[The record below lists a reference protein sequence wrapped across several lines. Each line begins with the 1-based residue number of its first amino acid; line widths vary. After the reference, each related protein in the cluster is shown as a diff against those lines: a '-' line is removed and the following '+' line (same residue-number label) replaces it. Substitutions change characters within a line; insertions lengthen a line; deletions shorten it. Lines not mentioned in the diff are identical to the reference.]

1 MKMEKLAKFIIDN
14 ANNLFGSFDKC
25 PEDVK
30 SVMIKKVSKK
40 FGVSETDL
48 IGEIATILMFGE

>member
-14 ANNLFGSFDKC
+14 ATNLFGSFEKC
-25 PEDVK
+25 PEGVK
-30 SVMIKKVSKK
+30 SMMIEKVGKK

-48 IGEIATILMFGE
+48 ISEIAELLI